1 MDMLEVLSYLPIRWA
16 INLAV
21 YAIILFFVY
30 HFVARYIRSARKGSN
45 MNWGNELRELMR
57 IYRGWLRGEAFL
69 FPCFLFAA
77 ILVFLI
83 AVFIFWQS
91 IPALSEVGFVH
102 LVFSTDWETYGI
114 GAFIVASFL
123 ITVISVFIAVIIGLP
138 TAIYLV
144 EFIPAR
150 IGSLLRPF
158 IDMLAGIPS
167 ILYGLWGLYAF
178 RPILKDHIA
187 PFIDSVLGFIPFFC
201 IPQGYTGCG
210 ALLAAIVLAI
220 MIFPTFIGISNDA
233 IKMVPAAYRE
243 ASFALG
249 ATRWE
254 TVKKIVLPN
263 ARSGI
268 VVALILSIGRVIGET
283 MAVLFLCGGGNMI
296 PQTIYGICT
305 PMTAKIAGAVGYN
318 LDNPMAMSA
327 LFMIGFVLFLI
338 SLSLIFVVN
347 IVLRK
352 GKLA

>member
-1 MDMLEVLSYLPIRWA
+1 MNLRNEVRDLL
-16 INLAV
+16 
-21 YAIILFFVY
+21 
-30 HFVARYIRSARKGSN
+30 
-45 MNWGNELRELMR
+45 R
-57 IYRGWLRGEAFL
+57 IYRGWLRGENLL

-83 AVFIFWQS
+83 AAFIFWQS
-91 IPALSEVGFVH
+91 IPALRVVGLID
-102 LVFSTDWETYGI
+102 LVFGTDWQAYGI
-114 GAFIVASFL
+114 GAFIAASFL
-123 ITVISVFIAVIIGLP
+123 ITAISVFIAVIIGLP
-138 TAIYLV
+138 TAIYLS

-150 IGSLLRPF
+150 AGGLLRPF

-167 ILYGLWGLYAF
+167 ILYGMWGLYAF
-178 RPILKDHIA
+178 RPILKDNIA

-210 ALLAAIVLAI
+210 ALLAGIVLAI

-233 IKMVPAAYRE
+233 IRMVPAAYRE
-243 ASFALG
+243 ASVALG

-254 TVKKIVLPN
+254 TVKKVVLPN
-263 ARSGI
+263 ASSGI

-283 MAVLFLCGGGNMI
+283 MAVLFLCGGGRMI

-318 LDNPMAMSA
+318 LDNPVAMSA

-338 SLSLIFVVN
+338 SLMLILAVN
-347 IVLRK
+347 LVMRR
-352 GKLA
+352 GRMA